1 MSMAPYNT
9 KGYVDVHGLAAVWN
23 HIDVSGLCWLW
34 GAYWC
39 ECFALPL
46 EAKLM
51 CIVQAASKGLV
62 WFYGPTAAGAYARK
76 HVEARDLF
84 SYYL

>member
-1 MSMAPYNT
+1 
-9 KGYVDVHGLAAVWN
+9 
-23 HIDVSGLCWLW
+23 
-34 GAYWC
+34 
-39 ECFALPL
+39 
-46 EAKLM
+46 M